1 MKHSLTSNESH
12 SMTGDGTE
20 VDHTVKT
27 PSDKIWKRTEES
39 KLENSQICGD

>member
-20 VDHTVKT
+20 VDPTMKT
-27 PSDKIWKRTEES
+27 PSDKIWKRIEERKPES
-39 KLENSQICGD
+39 SQIRGD